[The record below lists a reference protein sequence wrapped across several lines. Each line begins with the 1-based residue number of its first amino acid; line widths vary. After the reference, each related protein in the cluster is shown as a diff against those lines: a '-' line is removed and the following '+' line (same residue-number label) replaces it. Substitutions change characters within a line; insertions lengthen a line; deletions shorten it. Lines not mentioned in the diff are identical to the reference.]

1 MRRRTLLAVLLFLA
15 SVTTAAA
22 DDWAESWDGLVRVK
36 PKRMDAAYVLPGAD
50 FRPYTKIMID
60 PSHVE
65 FRKGWLKSMNESKRD
80 VSSRVTEEDAAQ
92 ILAAAR
98 SNFDDLFR
106 KAYEKAG
113 LDVVTAP
120 GPEVLRLSTAVIN
133 LYLNAPDPMQAG
145 RSTSYTANAGEA
157 TLVLEA
163 RDSSTGALLGRVV
176 HRRETQDT
184 QGLQVTTRV
193 TNLADFRTLF
203 DRWAKISVKGLNEL
217 KELSP
222 VPMDLQPGQKL
233 K

>member
-1 MRRRTLLAVLLFLA
+1 MRRLTLLAGLFLCA
-15 SVTTAAA
+15 SLRIAFA
-22 DDWAESWDGLVRVK
+22 DDWAESWDGLVKIK

-50 FRPYTKIMID
+50 FRPYTKVMID
-60 PSHVE
+60 PAYVA
-65 FRKGWLKSMNESKRD
+65 FRKDWLKSMNETKRD
-80 VSSRVTEEDAAQ
+80 VSSRISEEDAEQ

-98 SNFDDLFR
+98 SNFDDLFK
-106 KAYEKAG
+106 KAYEEARIT
-113 LDVVTAP
+113 VVTAP
-120 GPEVLRLSTAVIN
+120 GPDVLRLSTGVIN
-133 LYLNAPDPMQAG
+133 LYLNAPDPMTAG

-176 HRRETQDT
+176 DRRETQDT
-184 QGLQVTTRV
+184 QGMQVTTRV

-203 DRWAKISVKGLNEL
+203 ERWARISVKGLNEL

-222 VPMDLQPGQKL
+222 IPGALKPGQKL